1 MKPILKH
8 RRVSKMLMS
17 ALLPSPVADGDG
29 VSAVDDKEKDDKSC
43 AGRVVIGYGGL
54 GEF

>member
-1 MKPILKH
+1 
-8 RRVSKMLMS
+8 MLMS
-17 ALLPSPVADGDG
+17 VLPPSPVANGDG
-29 VSAVDDKEKDDKSC
+29 ASVVDDKEKDDESC